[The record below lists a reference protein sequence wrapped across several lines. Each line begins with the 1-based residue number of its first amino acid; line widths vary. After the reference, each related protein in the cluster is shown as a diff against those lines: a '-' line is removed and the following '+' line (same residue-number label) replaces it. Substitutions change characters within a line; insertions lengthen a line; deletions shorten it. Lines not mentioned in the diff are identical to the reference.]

1 MNYTNSNGLIMGF
14 AFIVT
19 DFRVTCSAASS
30 AAGASA
36 FAKAALGVQR
46 LVAAE
51 GGSFVSIAVVRGSL
65 SSLVGFS

>member
-19 DFRVTCSAASS
+19 GSRVTCSAASS

-36 FAKAALGVQR
+36 FAIAALGVRR
-46 LVAAE
+46 LVAAV
-51 GGSFVSIAVVRGSL
+51 GGSFVSVAVVTG
-65 SSLVGFS
+65 